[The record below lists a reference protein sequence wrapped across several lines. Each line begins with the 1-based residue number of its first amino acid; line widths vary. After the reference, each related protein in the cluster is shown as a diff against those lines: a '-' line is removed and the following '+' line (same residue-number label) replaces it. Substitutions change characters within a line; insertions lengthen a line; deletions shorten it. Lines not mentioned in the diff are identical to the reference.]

1 MMNPSKQTPISNS
14 GAARLP
20 LRLAG
25 LFALAFALFFV
36 LFFAYDLLS
45 GFAERSAMSVQV
57 NEQAKPI
64 VIDPKLADD
73 LAKVLALD
81 ANPNSEDVRDPFSD
95 RAGLS
100 GTVAAATLQAMTTTP
115 AGSSAAASGPRVSS
129 IPGSPSGL
137 TISAPAT
144 ASPIQTTKERYDI
157 WDARVA
163 KGADEPLDPRIF
175 GIEDLKPVGI
185 VDGGDGK
192 QEVLFCYEEAFKT
205 LSFPLGTMFFDGWLA
220 ELQPNGVV
228 FSSNDGRRTVSMR
241 RWTRSLKN
249 AGCNQPYVNPL
260 TALKLEDLQ
269 KLVLIKELSRGH

>member
-73 LAKVLALD
+73 LAKVLALN

-100 GTVAAATLQAMTTTP
+100 GTVAAATLQAVRTTTP
-115 AGSSAAASGPRVSS
+115 AGPSVAASGPRVTSV
-129 IPGSPSGL
+129 PGRQSGT
-137 TISAPAT
+137 TISGPPDI
-144 ASPIQTTKERYDI
+144 SPIEGTKQRYET
-157 WDARVA
+157 WLARAGVS
-163 KGADEPLDPRIF
+163 GDVPLDPRLF
-175 GIEDLKPVGI
+175 AIEDLLPVGI
-185 VDGGDGK
+185 VDGGSGP
-192 QEVLFCYEEAFKT
+192 QEVMFFSEAAGKT
-205 LSFPLGTMFFDGWLA
+205 ISFPVGTMFFDGWLT
-220 ELQPNGVV
+220 ELRPEGVV
-228 FSSNDGRRTVSMR
+228 FSSNDDRRTIRMR
-241 RWTRSLKN
+241 SWARSIKN
-249 AGCNQPYVNPL
+249 NG
-260 TALKLEDLQ
+260 
-269 KLVLIKELSRGH
+269 